1 MPSARLACCRAS
13 SAWPSRRFFK
23 HSLKS
28 FIPASAGEVVPIQWD
43 IGSFFAP
50 LDTYEAMIRDYPQ
63 QLPIE
68 IERANSFRA
77 RTRTVRID
85 RQKKGNAPRRENSAR
100 NQSL

>member
-1 MPSARLACCRAS
+1 
-13 SAWPSRRFFK
+13 
-23 HSLKS
+23 LKS

-50 LDTYEAMIRDYPQ
+50 LDTYEAMIRDYPP

-85 RQKKGNAPRRENSAR
+85 RQKKGNAPRLENSAR
-100 NQSL
+100 NDDSRLDFSLLFKEFEGID